1 MPLKYLPILFS
12 LLITSGS
19 GSNLIE
25 IDSNALQ
32 NKLENYKWKKRILLL
47 ITKEEDT
54 VLVNEVNK
62 FFMTHKCKN
71 DERNLELIKLKKRN
85 DNYKKRESYFKDKTG
100 IWLIGYDGN
109 IKGYTKDNTL
119 LLNLH
124 NLNLDKELT
133 INDIKDSFIKYF
145 QYPEIPFP
153 DLLLR
158 TAGETR
164 ISNFLL
170 YQISYTELLFIED
183 LWPDINADILDDV
196 LLEFNSRNRTYGKN
210 G

>member
-1 MPLKYLPILFS
+1 MISLKYLPIILS

-19 GSNLIE
+19 WSGLSE

-71 DERNLELIKLKKRN
+71 DERNLELIKLKKGS
-85 DNYKKRESYFKDKTG
+85 DYHKKRANYFKDKTG

-109 IKGYTKDNTL
+109 IKGYTEDNAL
-119 LLNLH
+119 LLDLH
-124 NLNLDKELT
+124 NLIDNMPIRKDEIRELKT
-133 INDIKDSFIKYF
+133 NC
-145 QYPEIPFP
+145 
-153 DLLLR
+153 
-158 TAGETR
+158 
-164 ISNFLL
+164 
-170 YQISYTELLFIED
+170 
-183 LWPDINADILDDV
+183 
-196 LLEFNSRNRTYGKN
+196 
-210 G
+210 